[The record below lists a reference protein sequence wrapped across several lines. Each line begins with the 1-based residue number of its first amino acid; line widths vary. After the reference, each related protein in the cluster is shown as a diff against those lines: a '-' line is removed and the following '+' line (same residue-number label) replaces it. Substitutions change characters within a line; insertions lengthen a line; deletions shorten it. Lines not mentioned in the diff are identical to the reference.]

1 MKLQFIFAAVAVAND
16 LEKSV
21 DYTLSERGVN
31 QFCDYME
38 FTGNNLMMYPCQM
51 TWGISKWTINAIVQ
65 FVLIDF

>member
-1 MKLQFIFAAVAVAND
+1 MKLPFIFAAVAVASD

-21 DYTLSERGVN
+21 ENTLSERGVN

-51 TWGISKWTINAIVQ
+51 TQGISKWTINAIVQ